1 MTPGRETEEEN
12 VNVVTKDSLN
22 EVAEQILVA
31 LGGAENL
38 EDVDACITRLRVAVK
53 DVKKVDK
60 DKIKSLGATAV
71 LEVKGGIQAIFG
83 AKADPIK
90 QKINEII
97 GRD

>member
-1 MTPGRETEEEN
+1 MTPGREAEEEN

-53 DVKKVDK
+53 D
-60 DKIKSLGATAV
+60 L
-71 LEVKGGIQAIFG
+71 
-83 AKADPIK
+83 
-90 QKINEII
+90 
-97 GRD
+97 